1 MKSATVK
8 ARPGHTLS
16 LSKIDPGD
24 MGTLRKEGAVERFEE
39 LREKISELQVVLYA
53 EHRHSLQL
61 EIKRTLYM
69 DEATFEPSA
78 GFLRLEA
85 DLARLTATIA
95 GHIRNRLRRPDPGP
109 RHA

>member
-1 MKSATVK
+1 VEIVRKHG
-8 ARPGHTLS
+8 RP
-16 LSKIDPGD
+16 
-24 MGTLRKEGAVERFEE
+24 
-39 LREKISELQVVLYA
+39 A

-69 DEATFEPSA
+69 DERTFEPNG

-95 GHIRNRLRRPDPGP
+95 SHLRSRLPISASPEAPPSTTADP
-109 RHA
+109 